1 MFKPYALEE
10 LDFFGF
16 LVVISIYIVLKK
28 LGSAGGE
35 SKPNASLAVS
45 QTCAASRAIG
55 FVAQGHTTFATIRR

>member
-16 LVVISIYIVLKK
+16 LFVFSIYIVLKK

-35 SKPNASLAVS
+35 NKPNASLAVS
-45 QTCAASRAIG
+45 QT
-55 FVAQGHTTFATIRR
+55 